1 RRPEFGSSCN
11 APQHLQLDDSAP
23 YSDRHCLRAITSA
36 KLLHDV
42 LHVSLYGLRGDV
54 EALANIAIASS
65 HTHQLKHFYFTL
77 AQAILTDMLRET
89 RRHFCWNVLFPGVD
103 LAEGGE
109 QVASRHGLEQEGAS
123 ACSQGAPHFVIA
135 FIRRQ
140 NHDGRFMKLCPNCD
154 HRVDAADIREAE
166 VHERDIRQKL

>member
-1 RRPEFGSSCN
+1 
-11 APQHLQLDDSAP
+11 
-23 YSDRHCLRAITSA
+23 
-36 KLLHDV
+36 
-42 LHVSLYGLRGDV
+42 
-54 EALANIAIASS
+54 ANIAIASS

-77 AQAILTDMLRET
+77 AQGILTDMLRET

-123 ACSQGAPHFVIA
+123 ACSQGAPPFLIP

-166 VHERDIRQKL
+166 VHERDIRQKLAKILDSLVSGAGLRYQIHVGLALEHTRKPLAKQGVV